1 MNPFFSII
9 IPTYN
14 RAKSLN
20 YSLASLVKQTF
31 KDFEVIVCD
40 DGSSDNTL
48 QVVEKYKNKLN
59 IKYFFNSNFGGPAY
73 PRNIGLKN
81 SKGVWICFLDSDDSY
96 IPERL
101 ENLCSLNLENY
112 DFIYHKLEVKRGN
125 KKIGEIK
132 PRKLN
137 IKNPF
142 LDLLINSNTIPTSST
157 CIKKNILLNE
167 YFSEDKLLIGIEDF
181 DLWLRLAR
189 KNIRFYYFSKTLGTY
204 NLGDNITIGVQKD
217 FSRISQLFQNHKIFV
232 KKESMNLY
240 NASLNYHK
248 ALCYYSTDDII
259 TANKIVINSILKSN
273 LKLSLNFLKLFIIKN
288 IFK

>member
-96 IPERL
+96 IQERL

>member
-125 KKIGEIK
+125 KKVGEIK

>member
-125 KKIGEIK
+125 KKVGEIK

-248 ALCYYSTDDII
+248 ALCYYSTDEII